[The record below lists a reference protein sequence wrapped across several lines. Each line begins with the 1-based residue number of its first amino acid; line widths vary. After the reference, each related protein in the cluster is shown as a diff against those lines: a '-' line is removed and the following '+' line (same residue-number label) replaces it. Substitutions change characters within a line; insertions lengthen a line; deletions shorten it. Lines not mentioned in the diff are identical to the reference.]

1 MSVKTADAAWNGTL
15 IEGKGHLKTQSGKL
29 DTDYGW
35 KSRSEDGQPGTN
47 PEELIA
53 AAHAGCFS
61 MALSHILASA
71 GHTARQINTRAEVKF
86 EKVGEGFGI
95 TGIKLVT
102 VAEIPGISEA
112 DFKTNAEKAK
122 TGCPVSKA
130 LASVPITLDASLKK

>member
-1 MSVKTADAAWNGTL
+1 MPTKTAEAVWNGTL

-61 MALSHILASA
+61 MAFSHILAGA
-71 GHTARQINTRAEVKF
+71 GFTAKTINTRAEVKF
-86 EKVGEGFGI
+86 DKVGDGFAI
-95 TGIKLVT
+95 TGIKLIT
-102 VAEIPGISEA
+102 NAEIPGINDA
-112 DFKTNAEKAK
+112 DFKANAEKAK
-122 TGCPVSKA
+122 AGCPVSKA
-130 LASVPITLDASLKK
+130 LASVPISLEATLKK